1 MLDGDMKLGHL
12 DDDERAVIRIIRRW
26 KDYPNSRAFEIVPVI
41 AQEEISAF
49 ITFLWRIDSY
59 VVNVGKISEQNL
71 RLFEVQLLY
80 AISVQLA
87 GKPRDVN
94 EILDWWFPVS
104 DKPAAQKSLSKI
116 GIIFKALNISLNS
129 AGWVHSYF
137 LSRMARRVRF
147 GSTKILRETFNL
159 EEFTPLSV
167 MIH

>member
-1 MLDGDMKLGHL
+1 MLDGTMKLGNL
-12 DDDERAVIRIIRRW
+12 DNDEKAVIRIIRRW
-26 KDYPNSRAFEIVPVI
+26 KDHPNRVAFDIVPVI

-80 AISVQLA
+80 VISVQLA
-87 GKPRDVN
+87 GKSRDVN
-94 EILDWWFPVS
+94 EILEWWFPVS

-116 GIIFKALNISLNS
+116 GIIFKALDISLNS

-137 LSRMARRVRF
+137 RSKMARHVRLE
-147 GSTKILRETFNL
+147 STKICREPL
-159 EEFTPLSV
+159 ELKRFTPLSV

>member
-1 MLDGDMKLGHL
+1 MLDGTMKFGNL
-12 DDDERAVIRIIRRW
+12 DDDEKTVIRIIRRW
-26 KDYPNSRAFEIVPVI
+26 KDHPNSGAFDNVPVI

-59 VVNVGKISEQNL
+59 VVNVGKVSEQNL

-87 GKPRDVN
+87 AKPRDVN

-159 EEFTPLSV
+159 EDFTPLSV

>member
-1 MLDGDMKLGHL
+1 MLDGTMQLGNL
-12 DDDERAVIRIIRRW
+12 DDDEKTAIRIIRRW
-26 KDYPNSRAFEIVPVI
+26 KGHPNSGAFDIVPVV

-59 VVNVGKISEQNL
+59 VVNVGKVSEQNL

-87 GKPRDVN
+87 GKPREVN

-129 AGWVHSYF
+129 AGWIHSYF

-159 EEFTPLSV
+159 EDSTLLSV

>member
-1 MLDGDMKLGHL
+1 MKLGNL
-12 DDDERAVIRIIRRW
+12 DNDEKTVIRIIRRW
-26 KDYPNSRAFEIVPVI
+26 KDHPNSGAFDNVPVI

-59 VVNVGKISEQNL
+59 VVNVGKVSEQNL

-87 GKPRDVN
+87 AKPRDVN

-159 EEFTPLSV
+159 EDFTPLSV